1 MTTSTGDDAPA
12 DDRARAVL
20 RTRHDAP
27 AVVANAVAPDHTD
40 QLRTTVEGDYVV
52 TRVGRPDAGGLRAT
66 VDDYVVNLR
75 VADAVHDAARGD
87 GDTGSGTARP
97 TDSDSP
103 THDTDNT

>member
-1 MTTSTGDDAPA
+1 MRADADAPA
-12 DDRARAVL
+12 AERARAVL

-27 AVVANAVAPDHTD
+27 AIVARAVVPDHTD
-40 QLRTTVEGDYVV
+40 RLETTVEGEHVV
-52 TRVGRPDAGGLRAT
+52 TRIERPDAGGLRAT

-97 TDSDSP
+97 TDSDSR